1 MLGIICLIYLIFHI
15 SSVWTYF
22 VSNERSIST
31 TTMIRKVITIPNAMD
46 KWIKTQIKSGYYRND
61 SEYFRDL
68 IRLKKAGGRRQEA
81 AMYPHKSI

>member
-1 MLGIICLIYLIFHI
+1 
-15 SSVWTYF
+15 
-22 VSNERSIST
+22 
-31 TTMIRKVITIPNAMD
+31 MIRKVITIPNAMD